1 MRRIMGWTGRL
12 GVASALLFGGAAT
25 GGAQTPELNIVPYGR
40 AVEGDSGTLLVGI
53 QVQTSLASLSS
64 VVSVNWRT
72 LAGSA
77 TGGGDY
83 VVVSSGILTWPLGDG
98 TPKVLNVQVQGD
110 VNPEWSTTLQQDEVF
125 FVELFNPV
133 NATIGNGRS
142 AVTVVDNDTV
152 EPGVQYL
159 SAVTDSTGTGVTD
172 GRNRLQ
178 WRVAPAPTA
187 PTQIKVCWK
196 SNPTS
201 CTSPVSDTD
210 TAGGGC
216 TVVTPAAMGSKQ
228 LFTHDNLSAIKVN
241 VPAAYCYSVFTVYL
255 GFSAERAE
263 VAVTTFDSTPG
274 PVKWAFT
281 PGHYSTNGAATLVP
295 PTIGQDGVYSVGTD
309 GVVHAMQRG
318 TGPTSGLWLPGWDPV
333 AVGKPT
339 QNRSAIVPTG
349 GRWRLLM
356 GTDGGGVHAVD
367 GLSGSVVW
375 SRSSAFGSALLSLGG
390 AQAQPAALLKAYGGN
405 NDMVLVGSNNG
416 GSNAFYALNL
426 ATGANLVSLFTHAQM
441 GGVLGMAVV
450 SYPSRAFFLTNAS
463 SATVY
468 GLDLGPTGSPA
479 LTLASLS
486 GPNPHAFAGS
496 NGSAVLRNNKLI
508 FPDSGGGQVFAL
520 DVTTGATYNNPTG
533 DGVAKGFV
541 WPDRRDDRLYFSGDT
556 KVQGWRDLGS
566 TFLPIWS
573 TPVMTS
579 PSIVLQKPG
588 SDYLYVGDGLGNL
601 VQIDVNNPSS
611 PLPLPLP
618 GGGQIGAPS
627 LDGANNLVLV
637 GSSTGT
643 IYAVRV
649 PF

>member
-1 MRRIMGWTGRL
+1 MGREVL
-12 GVASALLFGGAAT
+12 RVARAVLTVLLAGAAAAQAQLPLSVDDARVAETSSGIWVLPVTVRLPTAPT
-25 GGAQTPELNIVPYGR
+25 GSDVT
-40 AVEGDSGTLLVGI
+40 
-53 QVQTSLASLSS
+53 
-64 VVSVNWRT
+64 VNWT
-72 LAGSA
+72 LVAGSA
-77 TGGGDY
+77 TAGSDFIT
-83 VVVSSGILTWPLGDG
+83 SSGTLTFSVAFMEA
-98 TPKVLNVQVQGD
+98 TKNVNVQINGD
-110 VNPEWSTTLQQDEVF
+110 TTDEWSPTLQQDEVF
-125 FVELFNPV
+125 WLELSNPSG
-133 NATIGNGRS
+133 NAVIQKGRGTITLIDDDRLR
-142 AVTVVDNDTV
+142 
-152 EPGVQYL
+152 PGVQFL
-159 SAVTDSTGTGVTD
+159 TAVSGGNISIGATT
-172 GRNRLQ
+172 LQ
-178 WRVAPAPTA
+178 WRIPGAQAPVTDVFVGWKIGAGCSFPSSTTDITGGLYLGSAAGPGLVQTWTHTPSPAPNT
-187 PTQIKVCWK
+187 T
-196 SNPTS
+196 
-201 CTSPVSDTD
+201 
-210 TAGGGC
+210 
-216 TVVTPAAMGSKQ
+216 
-228 LFTHDNLSAIKVN
+228 
-241 VPAAYCYSVFTVYL
+241 YCYSVFAIYSGTP
-255 GFSAERAE
+255 
-263 VAVTTFDSTPG
+263 VTGPEITNVKTRTFDAT
-274 PVKWAFT
+274 
-281 PGHYSTNGAATLVP
+281 GAIAWSYATGATSVVP
-295 PTIGQDGVYSVGTD
+295 PTIGQDAVYTTD
-309 GVVHAMQRG
+309 NEGVVHAMLRG
-318 TGPTSGLWLPGWDPV
+318 AAGGGVWPTGWNPLS
-333 AVGKPT
+333 VGKPT
-339 QNRSAIVPTG
+339 QNRSAVIPFNG
-349 GRWRLLM
+349 NWRLLL
-356 GTDGGGVHAVD
+356 GTDGGGVHMIDARYGHV
-367 GLSGSVVW
+367 LW

-390 AQAQPAALLKAYGGN
+390 TQAQPAALLKAYGGN

-426 ATGANLVSLFTHAQM
+426 ATGANLVSPFTHAQM

-450 SYPSRAFFLTNAS
+450 SYPSRVFFLTNAS